1 MQDVEEGEDDS
12 PFPAPVLGPWFEA
25 VSSAL
30 LLLSLDARTV
40 VACNGEAVRLFGPSA
55 AGGRLAGVPLDDLL
69 GPAAALVVARH
80 LLAPTVEAG
89 TWLPLLLPT
98 PDGMRHLGV
107 ACRRLGAG
115 WLATVEPRETVDAG
129 IPDGT
134 FRRVLDTVPIGI
146 DLFDADYRAVF
157 CNEYLIRTLGYYG
170 FNTAPTFDTWFQ
182 SAYPDPIYRAE
193 AEATWNA
200 AVAAI
205 RAGAPVA
212 DQGEWWVRCEDGQT
226 RRLRFILQPFGRFNL
241 QITLDMTER
250 YRADSDLLHLAFFDE
265 LTGASTRVHFRQETE
280 KLTARARSDGL
291 PVTLLLLDVDH
302 FKSINDRY
310 GHGGGDTVLREIV
323 GRCRAVVGEGAV
335 VGRLGGDEFV
345 LVLAPAD
352 RRGAASV
359 AEAVLQA
366 VAGEPVEVG
375 PLAVAVSASIGVF
388 EGDPRH
394 HTLDRMMELADRAL
408 YVAKQDGRGRVRI
421 AAP

>member
-1 MQDVEEGEDDS
+1 MQDVAEGEDES
-12 PFPAPVLGPWFEA
+12 LFPGAWFEA

-40 VACNGEAVRLFGPSA
+40 VACNGEGARLLARPSA
-55 AGGRLAGVPLDDLL
+55 WGRNAAAVPLDDLL

-80 LLAPTVEAG
+80 VAAPTVPDGA
-89 TWLPLLLPT
+89 WLPLLLPA
-98 PDGMRHLGV
+98 PEGVRHIGV

-115 WLATVEPRETVDAG
+115 WLASLEPRETVDVTG

-134 FRRVLDTVPIGI
+134 FRRVLDAVPIGI
-146 DLFDADYRAVF
+146 DLFDRDYAAVF

-170 FNTAPTFDTWFQ
+170 VNTLETFDDWFAV
-182 SAYPDPIYRAE
+182 AYPDPIYRAE
-193 AEATWNA
+193 AEATWRG

-250 YRADSDLLHLAFFDE
+250 YRADSDLLRLAFFDE

-280 KLTARARSDGL
+280 KLTARARADGL
-291 PVTLLLLDVDH
+291 PVTLMLVDVDH
-302 FKSINDRY
+302 FKAINDRY
-310 GHGGGDTVLREIV
+310 GHGAGDTALREVV

-345 LVLAPAD
+345 LVLSPAD
-352 RRGAASV
+352 PRGAASV
-359 AEAVLQA
+359 AEAVLRA
-366 VAGEPVEVG
+366 VAGEPVAVG
-375 PLAVAVSASIGVF
+375 PLAMLVTASIGVF
-388 EGDPRH
+388 EGDPRLL
-394 HTLDRMMELADRAL
+394 TLDRMMELADRAL
-408 YVAKQDGRGRVRI
+408 YAAKQDGRARVHF
-421 AAP
+421 ASA